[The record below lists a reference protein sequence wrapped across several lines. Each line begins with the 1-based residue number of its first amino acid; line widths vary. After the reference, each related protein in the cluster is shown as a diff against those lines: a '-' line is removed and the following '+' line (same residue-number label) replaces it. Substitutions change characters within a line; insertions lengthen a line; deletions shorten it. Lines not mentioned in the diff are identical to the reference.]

1 MPKYLGVAR
10 KLTGSTIVSL
20 VFPFFP
26 LLRELAYHTK
36 LALNSRTRR
45 DVDVRI
51 ELHFIF
57 AGGLEH
63 LGTHLRTCRGDK
75 MYGIKHN
82 RELEPLL
89 RDNRTCV
96 A

>member
-1 MPKYLGVAR
+1 M
-10 KLTGSTIVSL
+10 
-20 VFPFFP
+20 
-26 LLRELAYHTK
+26 
-36 LALNSRTRR
+36 
-45 DVDVRI
+45 DVRI

-63 LGTHLRTCRGDK
+63 LGTYLRTCRGDK
-75 MYGIKHN
+75 MYGIKHY